1 MAIMEIEDRQ
11 VSKVRVGDLLHIK
24 ERIFAGVKDID
35 EGHGVRTLHVFG
47 YSSRTLGAHQS
58 VGVAA

>member
-1 MAIMEIEDRQ
+1 MMMEIVDRQ
-11 VSKVRVGDLLHIK
+11 VAEIKIGDLLWIK
-24 ERIFAGVKDID
+24 DRIFAGVKGID

-58 VGVAA
+58 VGVGI

>member
-1 MAIMEIEDRQ
+1 MMEIEDRQ
-11 VSKVRVGDLLHIK
+11 VSALKIGNLLLIK
-24 ERIFAGVKDID
+24 DRIFAGIKAID

-58 VGVAA
+58 VELGV